1 MRKFFAIAIHVAVL
15 IAATCLLSSTT
26 VLAADFSAS
35 DVDEITLAK
44 GLDLAAS
51 NCMSRVD
58 IEIERPYAQDDD
70 LLAIQTVAAL
80 QDLWAYQRPEV
91 FNYTRAGLVGCTVNP
106 DGLSFTVTLYMEAE
120 DGGELADAYAQKQAA
135 ELMAEKVYNQL
146 LADGLFNADSS
157 ETEIARVLLDWV
169 VANVEYV
176 QDYTNACHTA
186 YSAFFN
192 HYAVCDGYTSAY
204 NLLLKQAG
212 IACRGVKGDA
222 GGLHEWTQATL
233 DGRTVYIDA
242 TWCDANPDG
251 VTPDPTYFAVE
262 PASLT
267 SHHAF

>member
-1 MRKFFAIAIHVAVL
+1 MRKFFNIAIHVAVL
-15 IAATCLLSSTT
+15 IAAACLLGSTT
-26 VLAADFSAS
+26 ALAADFSAK
-35 DVDEITLAK
+35 DVDEITLAR

-70 LLAIQTVAAL
+70 LLAVQTISAL
-80 QDLWAYQRPEV
+80 QDLWAYQRPEA
-91 FNYTRAGLVGCTVNP
+91 FNYTRAGQVGCTVNP

-120 DGGELADAYAQKQAA
+120 DGGE
-135 ELMAEKVYNQL
+135 

-222 GGLHEWTQATL
+222 DGLHEWTQATL

-251 VTPDPTYFAVE
+251 VTPDLTYFAVE